1 MRIGAFED
9 LFVFDDRI
17 VLQMNNKML
26 KVVYLNDLS
35 GKGIAKGF
43 DDKQLFVTR
52 YSNETIQK
60 VTFWDETG
68 QGDFKLFVLM
78 KIKAS
83 AAEEYLQLLGCKVNL
98 N

>member
-1 MRIGAFED
+1 MEMRIGAFED

-43 DDKQLFVTR
+43 DDK
-52 YSNETIQK
+52 
-60 VTFWDETG
+60 
-68 QGDFKLFVLM
+68 
-78 KIKAS
+78 
-83 AAEEYLQLLGCKVNL
+83 
-98 N
+98 